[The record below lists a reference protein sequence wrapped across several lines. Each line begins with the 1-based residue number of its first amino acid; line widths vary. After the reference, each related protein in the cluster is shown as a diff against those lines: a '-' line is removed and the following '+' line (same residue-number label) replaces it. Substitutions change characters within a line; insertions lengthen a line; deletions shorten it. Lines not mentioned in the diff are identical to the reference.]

1 MREQA
6 QGQHDVEGDGPPDQ
20 QLRASQHD
28 VECAPRV
35 HWEQSAAVVPE
46 AAVAVVQEAAATRNV
61 GGVEV
66 PPDLPAR
73 DRLAAE
79 PAKVLLA
86 AVAGHVVASSAL
98 LDGLTAL
105 LVGAL
110 AKVARDG
117 GLRGELGLTL
127 GTLLARVLRARAPR
141 MRGAVF
147 KAEDSAARRARQRVA
162 ARGRRPVCVG
172 RLTRG
177 ALSISGV
184 LHCAEAGQLGQ
195 ELVADANNLAKKGLV
210 DRLRAADGATRLV
223 ADGRGVLGDVR
234 AGEVDDGVVDL
245 ARAVAKEA
253 LAAEV
258 VLARQFNRL
267 RHDPVH
273 KADLAEVRLFCRPH
287 ASCHGGDGQSP

>member
-28 VECAPRV
+28 VECVPRV

-110 AKVARDG
+110 ANVARDG

-127 GTLLARVLRARAPR
+127 GARRRRQQPR
-141 MRGAVF
+141 EEGPRRSA
-147 KAEDSAARRARQRVA
+147 ACSRRRHAARRRRTRRARRCA
-162 ARGRRPVCVG
+162 GR
-172 RLTRG
+172 
-177 ALSISGV
+177 
-184 LHCAEAGQLGQ
+184 
-195 ELVADANNLAKKGLV
+195 
-210 DRLRAADGATRLV
+210 
-223 ADGRGVLGDVR
+223 
-234 AGEVDDGVVDL
+234 
-245 ARAVAKEA
+245 
-253 LAAEV
+253 
-258 VLARQFNRL
+258 
-267 RHDPVH
+267 
-273 KADLAEVRLFCRPH
+273 
-287 ASCHGGDGQSP
+287 

>member
-6 QGQHDVEGDGPPDQ
+6 QGQHDVKGDGPPDQ

-110 AKVARDG
+110 AKWRAMAACEASSALRWARCS
-117 GLRGELGLTL
+117 
-127 GTLLARVLRARAPR
+127 RVYC
-141 MRGAVF
+141 VH
-147 KAEDSAARRARQRVA
+147 V
-162 ARGRRPVCVG
+162 RPVCAAPCSKQKTVPHDAHVS
-172 RLTRG
+172 
-177 ALSISGV
+177 ALP
-184 LHCAEAGQLGQ
+184 
-195 ELVADANNLAKKGLV
+195 
-210 DRLRAADGATRLV
+210 RAADGTPFS
-223 ADGRGVLGDVR
+223 
-234 AGEVDDGVVDL
+234 
-245 ARAVAKEA
+245 A
-253 LAAEV
+253 L
-258 VLARQFNRL
+258 L
-267 RHDPVH
+267 H
-273 KADLAEVRLFCRPH
+273 
-287 ASCHGGDGQSP
+287 